1 MNNEQIQAMTKFIA
15 MNIRN
20 EIEDFHCEHLNDDQM
35 AELNPLI
42 RAGIAKALYL
52 SSNSSNKKYF
62 DIMADIVKMIPEY
75 WEDVD
80 MELRSEKRS
89 NSEC

>member
-1 MNNEQIQAMTKFIA
+1 MNNEQIQAMTKFIG
-15 MNIRN
+15 ICVRN
-20 EIEDFHCEHLNDDQM
+20 EIEDFHCEYLNDNQM

-52 SSNSSNKKYF
+52 TSNSSNKKYM
-62 DIMADIVKMIPEY
+62 DIMANIVKMIPEC

-80 MELRSEKRS
+80 MELMSEA
-89 NSEC
+89 SEF